1 MSLRTDIERIFHG
14 KVFVRPLFYEYGQ
27 ALRFELSEGDSA
39 IAQFLSAL
47 NKALTIC
54 EDIFA
59 PDEDLVVCLR
69 FWHDGSRFEHRKM
82 LRELRAA
89 DIRPPRARCLW
100 DEPVP
105 EEDRIEEGLNER
117 WANIAFSVPRAKLQ
131 NLLWC
136 ALSHD
141 FSSIRPNPGG
151 LIYLF
156 DLSKEIAVWPY
167 DDRGMDVAG
176 NDTQFLASLYKK
188 HERFLLDHDR
198 SAMDA
203 KFGIL

>member
-1 MSLRTDIERIFHG
+1 MSLRTKIEQAFRG
-14 KVFVRPLFYEYGQ
+14 KAFVRPLFYEYGQ
-27 ALRFELSEGDSA
+27 ALRFELSEGESA
-39 IAQFLSAL
+39 IEQFLSAL
-47 NKALTIC
+47 GRALTIC

-59 PDEDLVVCLR
+59 PNGSLVVCIR
-69 FWHDGSRFEHRKM
+69 FWHDSSRFAHREM

-89 DIRPPRARCLW
+89 GIRPPRARCLW

-105 EEDRIEEGLNER
+105 EDDRLDEDRDER
-117 WANIAFSVPRAKLQ
+117 WANIAFSVPGSKLQ

-141 FSSIRPNPGG
+141 FGSIRPNPGC

-156 DLSKEIAVWPY
+156 DLTKEVAVWPY

-176 NDTQFLASLYKK
+176 NDPQFLAGLYRK
-188 HERFLLDHDR
+188 HEKFLLDCDR
-198 SAMDA
+198 AAMDA
-203 KFGIL
+203 NFGSL